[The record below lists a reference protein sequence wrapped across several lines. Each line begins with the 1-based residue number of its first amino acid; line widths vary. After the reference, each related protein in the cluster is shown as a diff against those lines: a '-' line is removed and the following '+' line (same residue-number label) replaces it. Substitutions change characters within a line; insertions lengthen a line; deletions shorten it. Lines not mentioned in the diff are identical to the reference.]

1 MFKIANLKEFN
12 AKLKERLDDGA
23 RKNVRRAVFK
33 GTNLVRNTAVE
44 SIKSG
49 NKSGRVYKRG
59 SVTHVASAP
68 GQAPAADTGFLD
80 SQITTE
86 VKVQDNKVIGQII
99 ASAPYAKHLEFGTS
113 NILPRPF
120 MQPALQKNKKKIV
133 EIFKREG
140 VVK

>member
-1 MFKIANLKEFN
+1 
-12 AKLKERLDDGA
+12 
-23 RKNVRRAVFK
+23 
-33 GTNLVRNTAVE
+33 
-44 SIKSG
+44 
-49 NKSGRVYKRG
+49 
-59 SVTHVASAP
+59 
-68 GQAPAADTGFLD
+68 
-80 SQITTE
+80 
-86 VKVQDNKVIGQII
+86 VQDNKVIGQII